1 MADVTLQHL
10 LLADFL
16 AFVLL
21 RAVVVILMDHGTAAV
36 VVQLR
41 SGHRRTLQVPAQVF
55 HAAPGTA
62 GLFGKMHFPGAAILR
77 VQVAVPPSLVT
88 DMAETR
94 QGAGIDLGVVVAQ

>member
-21 RAVVVILMDHGTAAV
+21 RAVIVILMHHGTTAV

-41 SGHRRTLQVPAQVF
+41 SGHRRALQVPAEIF
-55 HAAPGTA
+55 HA
-62 GLFGKMHFPGAAILR
+62 GKH
-77 VQVAVPPSLVT
+77 
-88 DMAETR
+88 
-94 QGAGIDLGVVVAQ
+94 